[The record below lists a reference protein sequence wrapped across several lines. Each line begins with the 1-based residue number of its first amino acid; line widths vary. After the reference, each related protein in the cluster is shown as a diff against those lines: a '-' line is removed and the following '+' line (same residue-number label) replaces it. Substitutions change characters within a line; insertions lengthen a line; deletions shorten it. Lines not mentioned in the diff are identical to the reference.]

1 MNKNLEKKNVA
12 SNDDFSIGH
21 RVAPKGTSAK
31 RDAPGVMTQK
41 IVNNPKPF
49 STSLHPPRRIK
60 TEKRTW
66 SSARTPKALA
76 DRQRPKAV
84 TRFPS
89 SNPRIIEAM
98 SQATEEI
105 TLPITGMTC
114 AGCAQTIE
122 SALSHA
128 DGVMKVSVNY
138 PNESAY
144 ITYSTSKTSVQDM
157 IDAIR
162 DTGYDIKTKQSKV
175 DLKVDG
181 MTCGSCV
188 ASVEKALK
196 STSGVMQANV
206 NLATEQAAVSFNPD
220 IVSEKA
226 LVKAVTD
233 AGYEAAVLQLDAA
246 PTATDDAE
254 SQVEAARKRL
264 ILSWALTGPVAVLM
278 IFHMTGLWM
287 PPFYH
292 WLETV
297 LAIPVLAIAGAE
309 TYKKAWMTS
318 KHLAP
323 NMDALIALGTGAAFI
338 TGPLVLAGAP
348 MVSFAAVAAMIMAFH
363 LTGRYL
369 EANAKGQASQAIR
382 KLLELGAKTAR
393 LDRMGQEVEIPVE
406 DVTPGD
412 WIIVKPGEKIP
423 VDGQV
428 IKGQS
433 AVDESMAT
441 GESIPVDKNPGDEV
455 IGGTVNTTGLIKIKA
470 TKLGQD
476 SFLAQVVKIV
486 QEAQG
491 SKVPIQAVADRIT
504 GVFVPVILAIALL
517 TFGAWMLAPDF
528 MGKMAEWATPHLP
541 WSLPAGATVLTKAV
555 YAAVSVLVIA
565 CPCAMGLATP
575 TAIMVGTGAG
585 ASRGI
590 LIRDAEAIQTMRELK
605 AICLDKTGTLTTGK
619 PEMVAFASEP
629 SSHKALLALA
639 ASVDKNSEH
648 PIAQA
653 IVTAAKDEG
662 IPLEDVTEFRAVPG
676 KGVEAVY
683 QGQHVLVGK
692 EEFLREKEVNTS
704 SLSRTLL
711 EYQQQGYTTV
721 LVAVEGNAMAAIAVA
736 DTLKP
741 GADDAVG
748 VFKKEGMHVIM
759 LTGDNEETAR
769 AIGIVAG
776 IERVVAN
783 VLPGEKANA
792 IKDLRAEFGKV
803 AMVGDGINDAAA
815 LAQAD
820 VGIAMGTGTDVAIES
835 ADVTLVK
842 GDIATLTTAID
853 LSRATYRRI
862 QENLLWAFGYNLIA
876 VPLALLGIL
885 HPIIAEAAMALSSLT
900 VIGNSLRLRRFK
912 AG

>member
-1 MNKNLEKKNVA
+1 M
-12 SNDDFSIGH
+12 SG
-21 RVAPKGTSAK
+21 G
-31 RDAPGVMTQK
+31 
-41 IVNNPKPF
+41 
-49 STSLHPPRRIK
+49 
-60 TEKRTW
+60 
-66 SSARTPKALA
+66 
-76 DRQRPKAV
+76 
-84 TRFPS
+84 
-89 SNPRIIEAM
+89 IED
-98 SQATEEI
+98 I

-128 DGVMKVSVNY
+128 DGVVKVSVNY
-138 PNESAY
+138 PTESAF
-144 ITYSTSKTSVQDM
+144 ITYSTGQTSVPD
-157 IDAIR
+157 ITKAIE
-162 DTGYDIKTKQSKV
+162 DTGYGVKSNQSKV
-175 DLKVDG
+175 DLKIDG

-188 ASVEKALK
+188 ASVEKALQ
-196 STSGVMQANV
+196 STSGVIHSNV
-206 NLATEQAAVSFNPD
+206 NLATEQASVSFDPD
-220 IVSEKA
+220 TVSQRD
-226 LVKAVTD
+226 LIKAVVA
-233 AGYEAAVLQLDAA
+233 AGYEAAVLRLDAA
-246 PTATDDAE
+246 ATPTEDAE
-254 SQVEAARKRL
+254 TQLAAARQRL

-278 IFHMTGLWM
+278 LLHMTGLWM
-287 PPFYH
+287 PPFYP
-292 WLETV
+292 WLETL
-297 LAIPVLAIAGAE
+297 LAIPVLAVAGAE
-309 TYKKAWMTS
+309 TYKKAWLTS

-338 TGPLVLAGAP
+338 TGPLTLAGAP

-363 LTGRYL
+363 LSGRYL
-369 EANAKGQASQAIR
+369 EASAKGQASQAIR

-393 LDRMGQEVEIPVE
+393 LDRMGQEVEIPIE
-406 DVTPGD
+406 QVTPGD

-428 IKGQS
+428 IMGQS
-433 AVDESMAT
+433 AIDESMAT

-455 IGGTVNTTGLIKIKA
+455 IGGTLNTTGLIKIKA
-470 TKLGQD
+470 TKVGAD

-504 GVFVPVILAIALL
+504 GVFVPIILAIALV
-517 TFGAWMLAPDF
+517 TFGAWMLAPDL
-528 MGKMAEWATPHLP
+528 MGKMAEWATPYLP
-541 WSLPAGATVLTKAV
+541 WSLPTGATALTKAV

-575 TAIMVGTGAG
+575 TAIMVGTGVG
-585 ASRGI
+585 ASQGI
-590 LIRDAEAIQTMRELK
+590 LIRDGEAIQSMRELK

-648 PIAQA
+648 PVAQA
-653 IVTAAKDEG
+653 IVNAAKDEG
-662 IPLEDVTEFRAVPG
+662 LPLEDVTEFRAVPG

-704 SLSRTLL
+704 ALSFSLL

-721 LVAVEGNAMAAIAVA
+721 LVAVDGNALAAIAVA

-741 GADDAVG
+741 GADGAIES
-748 VFKKEGMHVIM
+748 FKKEGMHVVM

-769 AIGIVAG
+769 AIGTGAG
-776 IERVVAN
+776 IERVIAN
-783 VLPGEKANA
+783 VLPGEKADA
-792 IKDLRAEFGKV
+792 IKDLQNEFGKV

-885 HPIIAEAAMALSSLT
+885 HPMIAEAAMALSSIT
-900 VIGNSLRLRRFK
+900 VIGNSLRLRRFR

>member
-1 MNKNLEKKNVA
+1 MN
-12 SNDDFSIGH
+12 
-21 RVAPKGTSAK
+21 RP
-31 RDAPGVMTQK
+31 
-41 IVNNPKPF
+41 
-49 STSLHPPRRIK
+49 
-60 TEKRTW
+60 TE
-66 SSARTPKALA
+66 S
-76 DRQRPKAV
+76 
-84 TRFPS
+84 
-89 SNPRIIEAM
+89 
-98 SQATEEI
+98 I
-105 TLPITGMTC
+105 TLPVTGMTC
-114 AGCAQTIE
+114 SGCAQTIE
-122 SALSHA
+122 TALSHA

-138 PNESAY
+138 PNESAA
-144 ITYSTSKTSVQDM
+144 ITYSTSKTSVPDLTEV
-157 IDAIR
+157 IR
-162 DTGYDIKTKQSKV
+162 GAGYDVKSNQSKV

-188 ASVEKALK
+188 ASVEKALN
-196 STSGVMQANV
+196 SVPGVMQVNV
-206 NLATEQAAVSFNPD
+206 NLATEQATVSFDPD
-220 IVSEKA
+220 AASQRDLI
-226 LVKAVTD
+226 KAVVSS
-233 AGYEAAVLQLDAA
+233 GYEAAVLRLDAPA
-246 PTATDDAE
+246 TPTEDADA
-254 SQVEAARKRL
+254 QVETARKRL
-264 ILSWALTGPVAVLM
+264 ILAWALTGPVAVLM
-278 IFHMTGLWM
+278 LLHMTNLWM

-292 WLETV
+292 WIET
-297 LAIPVLAIAGAE
+297 LFAIPVLAVAGAE
-309 TYKKAWMTS
+309 TFKKAWLTS

-338 TGPLVLAGAP
+338 TGPLVLLGAP

-363 LTGRYL
+363 LTGRFL

-393 LDRMGQEVEIPVE
+393 LDRMGQEVEIPIE
-406 DVTPGD
+406 EVTVGD

-428 IKGQS
+428 IMGQS

-441 GESIPVDKNPGDEV
+441 GESIPVDKNPGDDV
-455 IGGTVNTTGLIKIKA
+455 IGGTINTTGLLKLKA

-486 QEAQG
+486 QDAQG

-504 GVFVPVILAIALL
+504 GVFVPAILAIALL
-517 TFGAWMLAPDF
+517 TFGAWMLAPDL
-528 MGKMAEWATPHLP
+528 MGKMAEWATPYLP
-541 WSLPAGATVLTKAV
+541 WSLPVGATVLTKAV

-590 LIRDAEAIQTMRELK
+590 LIRDAEAIQTMREIK

-629 SSHKALLALA
+629 SSQKALLTLA
-639 ASVDKNSEH
+639 ASVDRNSEH
-648 PIAQA
+648 PVAQA
-653 IVTAAKDEG
+653 IVNAAKDEG
-662 IPLEDVTEFRAVPG
+662 LALDEVTEFRNVPG

-683 QGQHVLVGK
+683 EGQHVLVGK
-692 EEFLREKEVNTS
+692 EDFLREKDVNTS
-704 SLSRTLL
+704 ALSFSLL

-721 LVAVEGNAMAAIAVA
+721 LLAVDGNALAAIAVA

-741 GADDAVG
+741 GADGAIED
-748 VFKKEGMHVIM
+748 FKKAGMHVVM
-759 LTGDNEETAR
+759 LTGDNEATAR
-769 AIGIVAG
+769 AIGTSAG
-776 IERVVAN
+776 IDRVLAN
-783 VLPGEKANA
+783 ILPGEKANA
-792 IKDLRAEFGKV
+792 VKELQAEFGKV

-820 VGIAMGTGTDVAIES
+820 VGIAMGTGTDIAIES

-842 GDIATLTTAID
+842 GDINTLTTAID

-885 HPIIAEAAMALSSLT
+885 HPMVAEAAMALSSIT
-900 VIGNSLRLRRFK
+900 VIANSLRLRRFK
-912 AG
+912 TG